1 MNPSSLSFFDLS
13 IGIDYHATRFQ
24 FDFPLFGSVQP
35 CFFSTRFRKKSVKLV
50 IEPRTTRR
58 CFQASTNPLPRS
70 IAFHRS
76 PGRTMRRFIVDHD
89 PDAALFF
96 ESSGSRR
103 RCHCSPAVSVTD
115 RKRSLPQ
122 KPNLLS
128 RYTDGKREYLSLLRS
143 DRLFFLSVYTSDF
156 VTRFRSRFDRDPFV
170 FSKGFSFC
178 FLDNLRS
185 FSNYNRS
192 RANGSGKY
200 RDNPWRGTL
209 LRHRGKVLIGLR
221 KLVREGIDGYHLGS
235 GKARCKLTSPSP
247 VFGLGPTFDQN
258 ERPFA
263 FGHCA
268 AEGGGGNG

>member
-70 IAFHRS
+70 IAFHRP

-122 KPNLLS
+122 KPS
-128 RYTDGKREYLSLLRS
+128 RIFSLGTQMGNASIFPSS
-143 DRLFFLSVYTSDF
+143 DRIVSSSSPFTHPISIAIRSRSFRFLERIFFLF
-156 VTRFRSRFDRDPFV
+156 SRQFTFV
-170 FSKGFSFC
+170 FE
-178 FLDNLRS
+178 L
-185 FSNYNRS
+185 
-192 RANGSGKY
+192 
-200 RDNPWRGTL
+200 
-209 LRHRGKVLIGLR
+209 
-221 KLVREGIDGYHLGS
+221 
-235 GKARCKLTSPSP
+235 
-247 VFGLGPTFDQN
+247 
-258 ERPFA
+258 
-263 FGHCA
+263 
-268 AEGGGGNG
+268 

>member
-70 IAFHRS
+70 IAFHRP

-156 VTRFRSRFDRDPFV
+156 DRDSIEILSFSRKDFLFV
-170 FSKGFSFC
+170 FSTIYVRFRIIIDRGRTGAGNIEIT
-178 FLDNLRS
+178 LGEELYYDT
-185 FSNYNRS
+185 
-192 RANGSGKY
+192 GGK
-200 RDNPWRGTL
+200 
-209 LRHRGKVLIGLR
+209 
-221 KLVREGIDGYHLGS
+221 
-235 GKARCKLTSPSP
+235 
-247 VFGLGPTFDQN
+247 F
-258 ERPFA
+258 
-263 FGHCA
+263 
-268 AEGGGGNG
+268 